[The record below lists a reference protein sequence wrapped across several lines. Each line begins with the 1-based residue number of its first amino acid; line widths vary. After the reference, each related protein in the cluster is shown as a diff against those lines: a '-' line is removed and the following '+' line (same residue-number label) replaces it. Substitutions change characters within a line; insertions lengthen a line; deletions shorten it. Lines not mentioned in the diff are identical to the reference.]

1 MGGEPG
7 LSSFRVFCGGRTRID
22 GIRNHCLS
30 FFLSFLSLSRHCP
43 VTSVRDKPLLTPFSR
58 SKKTPFFVLERHLAS
73 RCRHSVLEPHR
84 QYDLSR
90 HHDLPD
96 YSRHKASRQSLMP
109 IPLNNQCYYIDDISR
124 LSSCRASKPRFRD
137 NSAVLL
143 LLRLK
148 RHLQTTVFP
157 HPFGRGWGRGESR
170 NSHRPALPLCLSFP
184 CSP

>member
-7 LSSFRVFCGGRTRID
+7 LSSFRVFCDGRTRID

-30 FFLSFLSLSRHCP
+30 FFLSAFVPSLSRHKRTGQT
-43 VTSVRDKPLLTPFSR
+43 VSNAIFAQQ
-58 SKKTPFFVLERHLAS
+58 KTPFFVLERHLAS

-109 IPLNNQCYYIDDISR
+109 TPLNNQCYYIDDISR
-124 LSSCRASKPRFRD
+124 LSSCRASNPIFQEKRE
-137 NSAVLL
+137 NSGIA
-143 LLRLK
+143 
-148 RHLQTTVFP
+148 
-157 HPFGRGWGRGESR
+157 
-170 NSHRPALPLCLSFP
+170 
-184 CSP
+184 